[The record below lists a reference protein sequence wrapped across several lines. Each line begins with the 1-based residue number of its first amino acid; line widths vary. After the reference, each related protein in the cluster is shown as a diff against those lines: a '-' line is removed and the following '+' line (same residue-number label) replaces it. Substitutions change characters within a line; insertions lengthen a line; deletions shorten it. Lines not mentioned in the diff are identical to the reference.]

1 MNTFNIWWWL
11 TRGSQDPASS
21 RGGICVCKSIACQCL
36 PSLNPSGFL
45 QLSKECFRLG
55 WECHV
60 HVSALRV
67 APWRPPAPIFSPLGC
82 CCWMLGL
89 TNANIGW
96 IVTRR
101 SSCHVEDEKSLIRQD
116 EFLKIYANVDDKWDN
131 CSLWSSYGFCFS
143 GIWWQLTD
151 ICSNSCSLDF
161 ICQALVLVF
170 INPWW
175 VCICDLA
182 WVSLYCAVTA
192 T

>member
-1 MNTFNIWWWL
+1 MEEFLSVNPLHASVCPAWIL
-11 TRGSQDPASS
+11 QDFSS
-21 RGGICVCKSIACQCL
+21 
-36 PSLNPSGFL
+36 
-45 QLSKECFRLG
+45 FRRNVLG
-55 WECHV
+55 WV
-60 HVSALRV
+60 GRV
-67 APWRPPAPIFSPLGC
+67 MSMFLHLGWHLGDPQHQYFAPLGC

-96 IVTRR
+96 IVTRC

-131 CSLWSSYGFCFS
+131 CSLRSSYGFCFS

-161 ICQALVLVF
+161 ICQALVLFF